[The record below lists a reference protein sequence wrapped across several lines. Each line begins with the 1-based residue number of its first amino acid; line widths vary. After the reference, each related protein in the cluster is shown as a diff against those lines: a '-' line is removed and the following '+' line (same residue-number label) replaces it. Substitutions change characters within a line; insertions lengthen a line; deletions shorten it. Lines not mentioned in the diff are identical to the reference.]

1 MSVASKAIHNPEED
15 PSRKPIRL
23 QSSAKYFGSQKF
35 PILDNSSLDFYELGE
50 LLNSFTRAVV
60 FCDSKAA
67 IFAENSSST
76 PASNILDSKKLLLSL
91 SECSKRIALHWIPGD
106 CGVTGNELADHL
118 MKKELPFTRQQG
130 KLSLLPVPIVLLREK
145 K

>member
-1 MSVASKAIHNPEED
+1 MWYTRHLTFEGV
-15 PSRKPIRL
+15 
-23 QSSAKYFGSQKF
+23 
-35 PILDNSSLDFYELGE
+35 SLEE

-118 MKKELPFTRQQG
+118 MKKGASIHQTTGKAVPFTSANCIIKR
-130 KLSLLPVPIVLLREK
+130 K
-145 K
+145 KIKDLTSIQ